1 MSLLSW
7 LVIVAVIVRVISGG
21 GTLVGVGYV
30 FRTESAVALA
40 FIAATLIAAGAATLA
55 IARGRPGW
63 WSLSRRGALVALV
76 SSVVLLLADHE
87 SALFAIVAAIL
98 AWAIASAMASR
109 ARRRA

>member
-1 MSLLSW
+1 M
-7 LVIVAVIVRVISGG
+7 AVIVRVISGG

-30 FRTESAVALA
+30 FKTESAVVLA
-40 FIAATLIAAGAATLA
+40 SIAATLIAAGAATLA

-76 SSVVLLLADHE
+76 CALVLLLAHHD
-87 SALFAIVAAIL
+87 SALFAMAAAAL

-109 ARRRA
+109 ARRRT